1 MTQPKRSA
9 HHTPELTP
17 PGPPAIPP
25 APALPGGPEG
35 SLGEPPPP
43 RCVVVDGLPTRWAT
57 VVATGVAAIQ
67 ATAAPMPVGT
77 SSRLPI
83 AMRGCAKG
91 SRPAAAPADRS
102 RRVVDACASVAGS
115 SAANAASTGARSREG
130 ASAAVA
136 AFGARGA

>member
-25 APALPGGPEG
+25 APALPGGREG
-35 SLGEPPPP
+35 SLGEPPP
-43 RCVVVDGLPTRWAT
+43 RCVVEDGLPTWWAT

-77 SSRLPI
+77 SSRPPV
-83 AMRGCAKG
+83 AVCGCANG

-102 RRVVDACASVAGS
+102 R
-115 SAANAASTGARSREG
+115 
-130 ASAAVA
+130 
-136 AFGARGA
+136 